1 MSVRLVVFDVDGT
14 LIDSQYSIVACMEQ
28 AFAAHGLPQ
37 PDALAVR
44 RIVGLPLEDGM
55 QVLRP
60 GLSDAE
66 ARRLAETYR
75 HCFMTTRMAGQLQ
88 EALFPGVEA
97 MLTALAEAGF
107 VLGIATGKSQRGL
120 NAMLERYSLGHHFA
134 TLQTGDLPPGKPHP
148 AMLLRAIDEVGVSP
162 AETIMV
168 GDTTFDITMA
178 CAAGA
183 VPVGVSWG
191 YHAPAEL
198 LAAGAIDTLRAWLD
212 LPPLVSRLVGSAGE
226 GA

>member
-14 LIDSQYSIVACMEQ
+14 LIDSQHSIVACMEQ

-37 PDALAVR
+37 PDSLAVR
-44 RIVGLPLEDGM
+44 RIVGLPLEDGI

-60 GLSDAE
+60 ELSDAE
-66 ARRLAETYR
+66 ADALADSYRRQFMATRLA
-75 HCFMTTRMAGQLQ
+75 GKLQ
-88 EALFPGVEA
+88 EALFPNVEP

-107 VLGIATGKSQRGL
+107 ILGIATGKSQRGL
-120 NAMLERYSLGHHFA
+120 NAMLERYGLAHHFA
-134 TLQTGDLPPGKPHP
+134 TLQTGDIPPGKPHP
-148 AMLLRAIDEVGVSP
+148 AMLLRAISEVGVTP
-162 AETIMV
+162 AETVMV
-168 GDTTFDITMA
+168 GDTTFDIDMA

-198 LAAGAIDTLRAWLD
+198 LAAGAIDTLRAWGE
-212 LPPLVSRLVGSAGE
+212 LPPLVQDLVRRAGE
-226 GA
+226 RA

>member
-1 MSVRLVVFDVDGT
+1 VSVRLVVFDVDGT
-14 LIDSQYSIVACMEQ
+14 LIDSQHSIVSCMEQ

-44 RIVGLPLEDGM
+44 RIVGLPLEDGI

-60 GLSDAE
+60 ELSEADAE
-66 ARRLAETYR
+66 ILADTYRRQFMATRLA
-75 HCFMTTRMAGQLQ
+75 GKLQ
-88 EALFPGVEA
+88 EALFPQVEL
-97 MLTALAEAGF
+97 MLNALSEAGF
-107 VLGIATGKSQRGL
+107 ILGIATGKSQRGL
-120 NAMLERYSLGHHFA
+120 NAMLERYDLAHHFA
-134 TLQTGDLPPGKPHP
+134 TLQTGDVPPGKPHP
-148 AMLLRAIDEVGVSP
+148 AMLLRAIAEVGVTP

-168 GDTTFDITMA
+168 GDTTFDIDMA

-191 YHAPAEL
+191 YHAPSEL
-198 LAAGAIDTLRAWLD
+198 LAAGAIEALTRWGD
-212 LPPLVSRLVGSAGE
+212 LPPLVQRLVTRSGE